1 MLTAMDIRYRTALDY
16 QAFAANDM
24 EYDHLPD
31 SWEQV
36 ENAMRERPAIV
47 SLDRLYAIYACP
59 EFVMRRGADVVTPFS
74 KIFASSREEMRC
86 DLFDEHRVIRCK
98 HCGSET
104 EAEGTF
110 VFQNGEPRVRVRCQ
124 TPHTE
129 KCYSLQSALC
139 SEKWGWVGP
148 TNLTDKLVNQIREAH
163 GQYEGMFD
171 SLRKR
176 YGLAGK
182 DTSGKVKR
190 RSVVTAQQLRA
201 EAALLIE
208 WLRLS
213 LRHGWIG
220 SWANRNTNAPRAVDE
235 KGRTERIL
243 ASRRKRALR
252 FPYGKMAVRLGL
264 CKPPPDDDPAPVA
277 PAPAS

>member
-1 MLTAMDIRYRTALDY
+1 
-16 QAFAANDM
+16 
-24 EYDHLPD
+24 
-31 SWEQV
+31 
-36 ENAMRERPAIV
+36 
-47 SLDRLYAIYACP
+47 
-59 EFVMRRGADVVTPFS
+59 
-74 KIFASSREEMRC
+74 
-86 DLFDEHRVIRCK
+86 
-98 HCGSET
+98 
-104 EAEGTF
+104 
-110 VFQNGEPRVRVRCQ
+110 
-124 TPHTE
+124 
-129 KCYSLQSALC
+129 
-139 SEKWGWVGP
+139 
-148 TNLTDKLVNQIREAH
+148 
-163 GQYEGMFD
+163 MFD

-264 CKPPPDDDPAPVA
+264 CKPPRDDDPAPVA